1 MARVVIAVLA
11 PVPPSPSSI
20 APAAARVARL
30 LRRGVRRP
38 YRVRV
43 LWPVPE
49 NVDALLGVADLAVHV
64 VSPDREDGDGYRA
77 AVEHTGLVV
86 LPDLDLRPVIEEL
99 VRARDPIGRVALAE
113 AEATGTMEP
122 AWFAHAARRAR
133 GVIVPDG
140 EKARR
145 LRDAGSRTPVFVV
158 AFDERGA
165 APLARAVR
173 STLALVADPA
183 ETAIGRWA
191 AALTDVGIGQEE
203 LASEG
208 YGLRYAE
215 ALDELR
221 RSPAGGPGQR

>member
-1 MARVVIAVLA
+1 MARVVVTVMA

-30 LRRGVRRP
+30 LRRSLRRP

-49 NVDALLGVADLAVHV
+49 DVDAVLGTADLAVHV
-64 VSPDREDGDGYRA
+64 ISPDPEDGDGYRA
-77 AVEHTGLVV
+77 AVDHPGLVV

-99 VRARDPIGRVALAE
+99 VRARDPVGRVALAE
-113 AEATGTMEP
+113 AEASVAEP
-122 AWFAHAARRAR
+122 VWFAHAARRAR
-133 GVIVPDG
+133 GVVVQD
-140 EKARR
+140 EETARR

-158 AFDERGA
+158 PFDDRGA
-165 APLARAVR
+165 APLAGAVR

-191 AALTDVGIGQEE
+191 AALSDVGIGQDE
-203 LASEG
+203 LIAEG

-221 RSPAGGPGQR
+221 RSPAGEPARG